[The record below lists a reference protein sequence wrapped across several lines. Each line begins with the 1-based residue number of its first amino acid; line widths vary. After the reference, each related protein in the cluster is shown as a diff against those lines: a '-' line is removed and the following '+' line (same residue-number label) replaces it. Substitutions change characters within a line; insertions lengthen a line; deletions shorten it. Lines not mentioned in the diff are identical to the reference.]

1 MKTKRPAVSEV
12 KRLEVWMK
20 EKGICYLCGKKVLS
34 SEKWDVEHVIARA
47 LTFDDSLENLKVAHR
62 VGCHKA
68 KTKVDIDRI
77 SKAKRQARETGQQAR
92 RKKKGGSIPSAPF
105 PKAKGHHKWPKRPF
119 PSRNPEK

>member
-20 EKGICYLCGKKVLS
+20 EKGICYLCRKKVLS
-34 SEKWDVEHVIARA
+34 SEAWDVEHVIPRA
-47 LTFDDSLENLKVAHR
+47 LSFDDSLENLKVAHR

-92 RKKKGGSIPSAPF
+92 RKKKGGSILSAPF
-105 PKAKGHHKWPKRPF
+105 PKAKGPHKWPKRPF
-119 PSRNPEK
+119 PKR